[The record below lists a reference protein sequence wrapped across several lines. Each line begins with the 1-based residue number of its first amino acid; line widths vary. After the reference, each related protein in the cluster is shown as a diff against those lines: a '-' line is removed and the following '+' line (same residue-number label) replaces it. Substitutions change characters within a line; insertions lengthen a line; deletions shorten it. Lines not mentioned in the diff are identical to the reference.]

1 MEMITVTQENFEKQV
16 LHSGRPVMVDFWAPW
31 CVYCRRIAPAVG
43 QLADEQGERL
53 GVGKINI
60 DEQPALAGQFQ
71 VETIPTLMLFR
82 EGKAIGPT
90 IDRPLLE
97 SADQQLASGKRRA
110 LGRGEKTAWR
120 ISFMM

>member
-1 MEMITVTQENFEKQV
+1 MEMITVTQENLEKQV

-31 CVYCRRIAPAVG
+31 CAYCRRIAPAVG
-43 QLADEQGERL
+43 KIADEHGERL

-82 EGKAIGPT
+82 EGKAIGE
-90 IDRPLLE
+90 PLTAPSSKAQISSWLQE
-97 SADQQLASGKRRA
+97 NGA
-110 LGRGEKTAWR
+110 L
-120 ISFMM
+120 

>member
-82 EGKAIGPT
+82 EGKAIGQ
-90 IDRPLLE
+90 PLIAPSSKAQISSWLQE
-97 SADQQLASGKRRA
+97 NA
-110 LGRGEKTAWR
+110 LGRGKKQHGG
-120 ISFMM
+120 FHL

>member
-110 LGRGEKTAWR
+110 LGRGKKQHGG
-120 ISFMM
+120 FHL